1 MTSDTNVTDN
11 AAAGR
16 FEWTIDGATAIVT
29 YRREGSVLWLN
40 HAGVPDAL
48 GGRGLGTRLVEAVLQ
63 QIRARGEKIV
73 PVCSF
78 IVRHIERHP
87 QHRDL
92 LAER

>member
-1 MTSDTNVTDN
+1 MNTDPAVTDN
-11 AAAGR
+11 PAAGR
-16 FEWTIDGATAIVT
+16 FEWTIEGATAIVT

-48 GGRGLGTRLVEAVLQ
+48 SGRGVGSRLVEAVLQ
-63 QIRARGEKIV
+63 QIRARGDKIV

-87 QHRDL
+87 EHRDL
-92 LAER
+92 IAER